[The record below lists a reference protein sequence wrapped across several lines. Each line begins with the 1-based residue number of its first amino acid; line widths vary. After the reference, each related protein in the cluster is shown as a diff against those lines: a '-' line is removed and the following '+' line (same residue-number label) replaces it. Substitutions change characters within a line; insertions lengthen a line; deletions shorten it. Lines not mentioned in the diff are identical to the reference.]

1 MLGDGTMHFCAID
14 YGLDMLAAL
23 FIDVC
28 RDGRAYVVSEIY
40 ESSLIIS
47 EAAGKILTRASEGTV
62 FIAPSDLWSRQKDS
76 GRDMASI
83 FAENGVFLTKL
94 RPNRTDG
101 WMALKEWL
109 KPDANGG
116 VRLRI
121 FRGCENLIRSLP
133 LLMHDKAN
141 PADVAVFP
149 HEITHAPDALR
160 YFASYMRD
168 MASGDRA
175 CEAPRLKNIIEERN
189 FHKK

>member
-1 MLGDGTMHFCAID
+1 MSKTID
-14 YGLDMLAAL
+14 KDKLTPTAFARR
-23 FIDVC
+23 VT
-28 RDGRAYVVSEIY
+28 AY
-40 ESSLIIS
+40 
-47 EAAGKILTRASEGTV
+47 
-62 FIAPSDLWSRQKDS
+62 
-76 GRDMASI
+76 
-83 FAENGVFLTKL
+83 
-94 RPNRTDG
+94 
-101 WMALKEWL
+101 
-109 KPDANGG
+109 
-116 VRLRI
+116 